1 MTFIGL
7 TLQEWAAL
15 LAILGTL
22 FGGIS
27 YIFKGIIIKPLSDA
41 IANLQKSIDDFREQ
55 MKESDEDRKAIHMRI
70 SRLDKRVMG
79 LEIRIGGGTKND
91 KLENTL

>member
-7 TLQEWAAL
+7 TIQEWAAI

-27 YIFKGIIIKPLSDA
+27 FIFKGIIVKPVSDA
-41 IANLQKSIDDFREQ
+41 IANLQKSIDEFREQ
-55 MKESDEDRKAIHMRI
+55 MKESDVDRKDLRLKINN
-70 SRLDKRVMG
+70 LDKRIHG
-79 LEIRIGGGTKND
+79 LEIQLKGGGKH
-91 KLENTL
+91 

>member
-27 YIFKGIIIKPLSDA
+27 FIFKTIIIKPLSDA
-41 IANLQKSIDDFREQ
+41 IGNLQKSIDEFREQ
-55 MKESDEDRKAIHMRI
+55 MKESDDDRKAIHMRI
-70 SRLDKRVMG
+70 NRLDKRVLG
-79 LEIRIGGGTKND
+79 LEILMKGGD
-91 KLENTL
+91 KK

>member
-22 FGGIS
+22 FGCIS
-27 YIFKGIIIKPLSDA
+27 FIFKAIIIKPLSDA
-41 IANLQKSIDDFREQ
+41 IGNLQKSIDEFREQ
-55 MKESDEDRKAIHMRI
+55 MEESDDDRKAIHMRI
-70 SRLDKRVMG
+70 NRLDKKVHV
-79 LEIRIGGGTKND
+79 LEVLMKGGD
-91 KLENTL
+91 KK

>member
-15 LAILGTL
+15 IAILGTL

-27 YIFKGIIIKPLSDA
+27 FIFKGIIVKPLSDA
-41 IANLQKSIDDFREQ
+41 IANLQKSIDEFREQ
-55 MKESDEDRKAIHMRI
+55 MKESDDDRKAIHIRI
-70 SRLDKRVMG
+70 NNLDKRVHG
-79 LEIRIGGGTKND
+79 LEVQLKGGGKD
-91 KLENTL
+91 E